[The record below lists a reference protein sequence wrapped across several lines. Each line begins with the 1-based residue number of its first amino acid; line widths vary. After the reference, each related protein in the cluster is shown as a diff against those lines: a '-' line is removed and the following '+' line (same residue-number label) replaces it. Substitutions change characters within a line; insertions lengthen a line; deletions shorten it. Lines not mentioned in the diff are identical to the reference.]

1 MALRLAVLAAALLLL
16 PGAGPV
22 AAQQARMAP
31 ATTNWVDVVA
41 RTPEGGFRQGN
52 PNAPIKLVEYG
63 SRTCPTCRAFAT
75 EGVEPLRR
83 EWIAS
88 GKLSYEFR
96 DYLIHGAPD
105 LSLALLNQCVPAA
118 RFFPVLDAMF
128 ANQASF
134 DAPLHKLIESQPA
147 TVEGWQQLPPAQAA
161 TKFAEA
167 LGMIAFMKARG
178 LPEAQARR
186 CLSNPALIKGVA
198 EANAGGARAGV
209 RGTPS
214 FFVNGRQVR
223 AYTWD
228 QLQPE
233 LRAADS

>member
-1 MALRLAVLAAALLLL
+1 MALRFLAAAALLLV
-16 PGAGPV
+16 GADPV
-22 AAQQARMAP
+22 TAQQARRAP
-31 ATTNWVDVVA
+31 VANWVNIVVK
-41 RTPEGGFRQGN
+41 TPEGGFRQGN

-63 SRTCPTCRAFAT
+63 SRTCPTCRAFAM

-96 DYLIHGAPD
+96 DFLIHGVPD
-105 LSLALLNQCVPAA
+105 LSLALLNQCGPTA
-118 RFFPVLDAMF
+118 RFFPVLDQMF
-128 ANQASF
+128 ASQETF
-134 DAPLHKLIESQPA
+134 DGPLHKLVETQPKV
-147 TVEGWQQLPPAQAA
+147 VEGWQQLPPAQAA

-167 LGMIAFMKARG
+167 LGMITFMKARG

-186 CLSNPALIKGVA
+186 CLSNSALIKGVA
-198 EANAGGARAGV
+198 DAYARGAKAGV
-209 RGTPS
+209 QGTPS
-214 FFVNGRQVR
+214 FFVNGRRVR
-223 AYTWD
+223 AFTWD

>member
-1 MALRLAVLAAALLLL
+1 MALRLLAAAMLLIV
-16 PGAGPV
+16 GSGPV
-22 AAQQARMAP
+22 TAQQARRAP
-31 ATTNWVDVVA
+31 ANWVNTVVK
-41 RTPEGGFRQGN
+41 TPEGGFRQGN

-63 SRTCPTCRAFAT
+63 SRTCPTCRAFAM

-96 DYLIHGAPD
+96 DYLIHGVPD
-105 LSLALLNQCVPAA
+105 LSLALLNQCVAPA
-118 RFFPVLDAMF
+118 RFFPVLDQMF
-128 ANQASF
+128 ANQQAF
-134 DAPLHKLIESQPA
+134 DAPLHKLIESQPKQ
-147 TVEGWQQLPPAQAA
+147 VEAWQKLPPPQAA

-186 CLSNPALIKGVA
+186 CLASPALIKGIA
-198 EANAGGARAGV
+198 DTYAGGANAGV
-209 RGTPS
+209 QGTPS
-214 FFVNGRQVR
+214 FFVNGRRVR
-223 AYTWD
+223 AFTWD

>member
-1 MALRLAVLAAALLLL
+1 MALRFLAAALLLIV
-16 PGAGPV
+16 GAGPV
-22 AAQQARMAP
+22 TAQQARR
-31 ATTNWVDVVA
+31 ATTNWVNVVA

-63 SRTCPTCRAFAT
+63 SRTCPTCGKFAA

-96 DYLIHGAPD
+96 DFLIHGAPD
-105 LSLALLNQCVPAA
+105 LSLALLNRCVAPA

-128 ANQASF
+128 ANQQAF
-134 DAPLHKLIESQPA
+134 DGPLHKLMDSQPKQ
-147 TVEGWQQLPPAQAA
+147 VEVWQNLPPAQAA
-161 TKFAEA
+161 TRFAEA
-167 LGMIAFMKARG
+167 LGMLPFMKARG

-186 CLSNPALIKGVA
+186 CLANPALIKSVA
-198 EANAGGARAGV
+198 DTYADGAKAGV
-209 RGTPS
+209 QGTPS
-214 FFVNGRQVR
+214 FFVNGRRVR
-223 AYTWD
+223 AYSWD

>member
-1 MALRLAVLAAALLLL
+1 MVSRLLAALLLVL
-16 PGAGPV
+16 AAGPV
-22 AAQQARMAP
+22 TAQQARRAP
-31 ATTNWVDVVA
+31 AANWVNVVA

-63 SRTCPTCRAFAT
+63 SRTCPTCRAFAV

-88 GKLSYEFR
+88 GKLSYEYR
-96 DYLIHGAPD
+96 DYLIHGVPD
-105 LSLALLNQCVPAA
+105 LSLALLNQCVPMA
-118 RFFPVLDAMF
+118 RFFPVLDQIY
-128 ANQASF
+128 ANQQAF
-134 DAPLHKLIESQPA
+134 DAPLHKLLQSQPKL
-147 TVEGWQQLPPAQAA
+147 VESWQQLPPPQAA

-167 LGMIAFMKARG
+167 LGAITFMKAHG

-186 CLSNPALIKGVA
+186 CLTNPALIKGIA
-198 EANAGGARAGV
+198 SAYASGAKAGV
-209 RGTPS
+209 QGTPS
-214 FFVNGRQVR
+214 FFINGRQVR

>member
-1 MALRLAVLAAALLLL
+1 MALRFAAAAALLLL
-16 PGAGPV
+16 AGSGPV
-22 AAQQARMAP
+22 AAGQARKAP
-31 ATTNWVDVVA
+31 VANWVNVVA

-52 PNAPIKLVEYG
+52 PAAPIKLVEYG
-63 SRTCPTCRAFAT
+63 SRTCPTCRAFAM

-96 DYLIHGAPD
+96 DYLIHGVPD
-105 LSLALLNQCVPAA
+105 LSLALLNQCVPTA
-118 RFFPVLDAMF
+118 RFFPVLDQMF
-128 ANQASF
+128 ADQAKF
-134 DAPLHKLIESQPA
+134 DAPLHKLIESQPK
-147 TVEGWQQLPPAQAA
+147 TVEGWQQLPPPQAA
-161 TKFAEA
+161 TKFAEV
-167 LGMIAFMKARG
+167 LGMIAFMKAHG

-186 CLSNPALIKGVA
+186 CLSDPKLIKGIA
-198 EANAGGARAGV
+198 DTYAGGAKAGV

>member
-1 MALRLAVLAAALLLL
+1 MALRLLAAALLLIV
-16 PGAGPV
+16 GTGPV
-22 AAQQARMAP
+22 TAEQARRAP
-31 ATTNWVDVVA
+31 ANWVSLVVK
-41 RTPEGGFRQGN
+41 TPEGGFRQGN

-63 SRTCPTCRAFAT
+63 SRTCPTCRAFAV

-96 DYLIHGAPD
+96 DYLIHGVPD
-105 LSLALLNQCVPAA
+105 LSLALLNQCVAPA
-118 RFFPVLDAMF
+118 RFFPVLDEMF
-128 ANQASF
+128 ANQQAF
-134 DAPLHKLIESQPA
+134 DAPLHKLIESQPKQ
-147 TVEGWQQLPPAQAA
+147 VEAWQNLPPPQAA

-167 LGMIAFMKARG
+167 MGMIAFMKARG

-186 CLSNPALIKGVA
+186 CLASPALIKSVA
-198 EANAGGARAGV
+198 DTYAGGAKAGV
-209 RGTPS
+209 QGTPS
-214 FFVNGRQVR
+214 FFVNGRRVR
-223 AYTWD
+223 AFTWD

>member
-1 MALRLAVLAAALLLL
+1 MVLRFAAAALLLL
-16 PGAGPV
+16 LGTGPV
-22 AAQQARMAP
+22 TAQQARRAP
-31 ATTNWVDVVA
+31 ATNWVNVVA
-41 RTPEGGFRQGN
+41 KTPEGGFRQGN

-63 SRTCPTCRAFAT
+63 SRTCPTCGHFAA

-96 DYLIHGAPD
+96 DFLIHGVPD
-105 LSLALLNQCVPAA
+105 LSLALLNQCVPTA
-118 RFFPVLDAMF
+118 RFFPVLDQIF
-128 ANQASF
+128 ANQKAF
-134 DAPLHKLIESQPA
+134 DEPLHKLIDTQPK
-147 TVEGWQQLPPAQAA
+147 TVEAWQQLPPAQAA

-167 LGMIAFMKARG
+167 LGMLSFMNARG

-186 CLSNPALIKGVA
+186 CLANPALIKGIAGV
-198 EANAGGARAGV
+198 NAGGANAGV
-209 RGTPS
+209 QGTPS
-214 FFVNGRQVR
+214 FFVNGRRVR
-223 AYTWD
+223 AFTWD

>member
-1 MALRLAVLAAALLLL
+1 MGLRFVAAALLLL
-16 PGAGPV
+16 VGSGPV
-22 AAQQARMAP
+22 TAQQARKAP
-31 ATTNWVDVVA
+31 VANWVNVVA

-63 SRTCPTCRAFAT
+63 SRTCPTCGAFAT

-96 DYLIHGAPD
+96 DFLIHGVPD
-105 LSLALLNQCVPAA
+105 LSLALLNQCVPTA
-118 RFFPVLDAMF
+118 RFFPVLDQMF
-128 ANQASF
+128 ANQQAF
-134 DAPLHKLIESQPA
+134 EAPLHKLIETQPK
-147 TVEGWQQLPPAQAA
+147 TVEGWQQLPPPQAA

-167 LGMIAFMKARG
+167 LGMLPFMKARG

-186 CLSNPALIKGVA
+186 CLSNPALIKGIADVY
-198 EANAGGARAGV
+198 AGGAKAGV

-223 AYTWD
+223 AFTWD

>member
-1 MALRLAVLAAALLLL
+1 MALRFLAAALLLFV
-16 PGAGPV
+16 GTGPV
-22 AAQQARMAP
+22 TAQQARRGP
-31 ATTNWVDVVA
+31 AANWVNVVA

-63 SRTCPTCRAFAT
+63 SRTCPTCGAFAA

-83 EWIAS
+83 DWIAS

-96 DYLIHGAPD
+96 DFLIHGVPD
-105 LSLALLNQCVPAA
+105 LSLALLNQCLPVG
-118 RFFPVLDAMF
+118 RFFPMLDQMF
-128 ANQASF
+128 ASQKTF
-134 DAPLHKLIESQPA
+134 DAPLHKLIETQPKV
-147 TVEGWQQLPPAQAA
+147 VEGWQQLPPPQAA

-167 LGMIAFMKARG
+167 LGMIPFMKARG

-186 CLSNPALIKGVA
+186 CLANPALIKGVA
-198 EANAGGARAGV
+198 DAYASGAKAGV
-209 RGTPS
+209 QGTPS
-214 FFVNGRQVR
+214 FFINGRRVR
-223 AYTWD
+223 AFTWD

>member
-1 MALRLAVLAAALLLL
+1 MTVRFLVAAMLLLV
-16 PGAGPV
+16 GAGPV
-22 AAQQARMAP
+22 TAEQARRAP
-31 ATTNWVDVVA
+31 AANWVAVVA

-63 SRTCPTCRAFAT
+63 SRTCPTCRAFAM
-75 EGVEPLRR
+75 EGVAPLRR

-96 DYLIHGAPD
+96 DYLIHGVPD
-105 LSLALLNQCVPAA
+105 LSLALLNQCVPIA
-118 RFFPVLDAMF
+118 RFFPVMDEIF
-128 ANQASF
+128 ANQQSF
-134 DAPLHKLIESQPA
+134 DAPLHKLIEAQPKV
-147 TVEGWQQLPPAQAA
+147 VEGWQQLPPAQAA
-161 TKFAEA
+161 TKFAES

-198 EANAGGARAGV
+198 DAYASGVRAGV
-209 RGTPS
+209 QGTPS
-214 FFVNGRQVR
+214 FFVNGRRVR
-223 AYTWD
+223 AFTWD

>member
-1 MALRLAVLAAALLLL
+1 MALRLLAAALLLIA
-16 PGAGPV
+16 GAGPV
-22 AAQQARMAP
+22 TAQQARRAP
-31 ATTNWVDVVA
+31 ANWVNVVVK
-41 RTPEGGFRQGN
+41 TPEGGFRQGN
-52 PNAPIKLVEYG
+52 PQAPIKLVEYG
-63 SRTCPTCRAFAT
+63 SRTCPTCRAFAM

-96 DYLIHGAPD
+96 DFLIHGVPD
-105 LSLALLNQCVPAA
+105 LSLALLNQCVAPA
-118 RFFPVLDAMF
+118 RFFPVLDQMF
-128 ANQASF
+128 ANQQAF
-134 DAPLHKLIESQPA
+134 DGPLHKLIESQPKQ
-147 TVEGWQQLPPAQAA
+147 VEAWQNLPPPQAA

-186 CLSNPALIKGVA
+186 CLANPALIKGVA
-198 EANAGGARAGV
+198 DVYAGGAKAGV
-209 RGTPS
+209 QGTPS
-214 FFVNGRQVR
+214 FFVNGRRVR
-223 AYTWD
+223 AFTWD

>member
-1 MALRLAVLAAALLLL
+1 MAFRFLAAALLLL
-16 PGAGPV
+16 VGTGPV
-22 AAQQARMAP
+22 TAQQARRAP
-31 ATTNWVDVVA
+31 ATNWVAVVA
-41 RTPEGGFRQGN
+41 KTPEGGFRQGN
-52 PNAPIKLVEYG
+52 PNARIKLVEYG
-63 SRTCPTCRAFAT
+63 SRTCPTCGRFAA

-96 DYLIHGAPD
+96 DFLIHGAPD
-105 LSLALLNQCVPAA
+105 LSLALLNQCVPVA
-118 RFFPVLDAMF
+118 RFFPTLDQMF
-128 ANQASF
+128 ASQEAF
-134 DAPLHKLIESQPA
+134 AAPLHKLIETQPKL
-147 TVEGWQQLPPAQAA
+147 VEGWQQLPPPQAA
-161 TKFAEA
+161 TKFADS

-198 EANAGGARAGV
+198 ETFSRGTKAGV
-209 RGTPS
+209 QGTPS
-214 FFVNGRQVR
+214 FFINGRQVR
-223 AYTWD
+223 AFTWD

>member
-1 MALRLAVLAAALLLL
+1 MVLRFFAAALLLIV
-16 PGAGPV
+16 GAGPV
-22 AAQQARMAP
+22 TAQQARRAP
-31 ATTNWVDVVA
+31 ANWVNVVV

-63 SRTCPTCRAFAT
+63 SRTCSTCGRFAA

-88 GKLSYEFR
+88 GKLNYEFR
-96 DYLIHGAPD
+96 DFLIHGVPD
-105 LSLALLNQCVPAA
+105 LSLALLNQCVAPA

-128 ANQASF
+128 ANQQAF
-134 DAPLHKLIESQPA
+134 DGPLHKLMDSQPKQ
-147 TVEGWQQLPPAQAA
+147 VEAWQNLPPAQAA

-167 LGMIAFMKARG
+167 LGMLPFMKARG

-186 CLSNPALIKGVA
+186 CLANPVLIKSVA
-198 EANAGGARAGV
+198 DTYAGGAKAGV
-209 RGTPS
+209 QGTPS
-214 FFVNGRQVR
+214 FFVNGRRVR
-223 AYTWD
+223 AYSWD

>member
-1 MALRLAVLAAALLLL
+1 MVLRFLASALLLL
-16 PGAGPV
+16 VGAGPV
-22 AAQQARMAP
+22 TAQQARKAP
-31 ATTNWVDVVA
+31 AANWLTMVA
-41 RTPEGGFRQGN
+41 KTPEGGFRQGN

-63 SRTCPTCRAFAT
+63 SRTCPTCGAFAK

-96 DYLIHGAPD
+96 DFLIHGVPD
-105 LSLALLNQCVPAA
+105 LSLALLNRCMPTA
-118 RFFPVLDAMF
+118 RFFPVLDQMF
-128 ANQASF
+128 ANQQVF
-134 DAPLHKLIESQPA
+134 DAPLHKLIDTQPK
-147 TVEGWQQLPPAQAA
+147 TVEAWQQLPPAQAA

-167 LGMIAFMKARG
+167 LGMLPFMKARG

-186 CLSNPALIKGVA
+186 CLADPALIKSVA
-198 EANAGGARAGV
+198 DVFAAGAKAGV
-209 RGTPS
+209 QGTPS
-214 FFVNGRQVR
+214 FFINGRRVR
-223 AYTWD
+223 AFTWD